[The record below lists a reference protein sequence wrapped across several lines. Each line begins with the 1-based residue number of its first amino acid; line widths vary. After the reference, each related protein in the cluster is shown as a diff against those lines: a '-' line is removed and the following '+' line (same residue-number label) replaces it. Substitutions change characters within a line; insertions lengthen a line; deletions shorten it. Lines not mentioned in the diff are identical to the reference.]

1 MKLRTP
7 TRICTWAVAIGLI
20 GLPGMALA
28 KTDMSKFPLAKALP
42 ADAFIGV
49 AAKYNPERKFLDDYW
64 GKVGE
69 ALKDSGVGQDVWDL
83 VSDMMPD
90 DQVEKVEE
98 VINRFKTHFKEI
110 PWSDMLGKEMIHAG
124 RLSSTITAGSP
135 YEGILIGRMDAKS
148 AETTYTHLKGILDE
162 IVKLSHEA
170 AGKDDESPLSVEE
183 AKGDLGT
190 HARMMIKG
198 YPGGSVLSVGYK
210 GDLIIIS
217 FFGDNIVKDCMGLLK
232 GDSEKTS
239 LIDSKRFKAAVDEL
253 HEAEDSVTFFD
264 LGKMLNSVNG
274 MIKVAQDMQ
283 QNDEEAKRTIGLVR
297 KIINDLAMVDHVVS
311 VEWTDGYRTFHEAMT
326 SLTDDCKSRPL
337 YNVLNNGKTAED
349 FARFIPKKAHSFSVS
364 SGINMTG
371 LYRYILG
378 FVEEATMEEVGDDAD
393 SGNAGDAEKS
403 EKDEKAEKGDKHDA
417 AKTPAKK
424 KSMVLEQWA
433 ELQKSMEL
441 DVEKDI
447 CGLFEGPMT
456 AVNLGREGKDW
467 VVLLKVTDEK
477 KAMAQIKRLLD
488 TVNQAM
494 GGGGK
499 GGGGGLILTPV
510 TVAGKKDFTQISHPM
525 MMMMGGGM
533 SPPVV
538 GCAEGQLIIG
548 SSAQT
553 ITECVEV
560 AKGEAPSIKENKR
573 FKDEVVMTTSGKI
586 NSISYTDESKK
597 AAELQE
603 AVGAMGM
610 GLGMVSM
617 FGGQQ
622 MPKEAQTFF
631 GALPPILGKLV
642 PVVGE
647 MDFFQ
652 STASVSS
659 FDGQHYRT
667 QTVQNYKAPGDVKKY
682 KKPAPKEGE
691 KAEKADH
698 KAKAS
703 EDAKSEEKSKSD
715 EKSKKNDGE

>member
-1 MKLRTP
+1 MNLRKP
-7 TRICTWAVAIGLI
+7 HRICAWAVAIGLI

-49 AAKYNPERKFLDDYW
+49 AAKNNPERKFLDDYW

-69 ALKDSGVGQDVWDL
+69 ALSDSGVGQDVWDMI
-83 VSDMMPD
+83 SDMMPD
-90 DQVEKVEE
+90 DQVEKVED
-98 VINRFKTHFKEI
+98 VLNRFKTHFKEI
-110 PWSDMLGKEMIHAG
+110 PWGEMFGKEMIHAG
-124 RLSSTITAGSP
+124 RLSSTVTAGSP
-135 YEGILIGRMDAKS
+135 YEGILIGRMDPKS
-148 AETTYTHLKGILDE
+148 AEKSYTHLKGILDE
-162 IVKLSHEA
+162 IVKLSQEA
-170 AGKDDESPLSVEE
+170 AGKEDKSPLSVEE

-190 HARMMIKG
+190 HAKLVIEG
-198 YPGGSVLSVGYK
+198 YPGGSVLSVGHK
-210 GDLIIIS
+210 GDLIIIA
-217 FFGDNIVKDCMGLLK
+217 FFGDNLVKDCMGLLK
-232 GDSEKTS
+232 GDSEKTG
-239 LIDSKRFKAAVDEL
+239 LIDSKRFKTAVDQL

-264 LGKMLNSVNG
+264 LGKMLTSVNS

-283 QNDEEAKRTIGLVR
+283 QNDEEARKMIGLVR
-297 KIINDLAMVDHVVS
+297 KVITDLAMVDHIVS

-337 YNVLNNGKTAED
+337 YNVINSGRTAED
-349 FARFIPKKAHSFSVS
+349 YARFIPKKAHSFSVG

-371 LYRYILG
+371 LYRYVLG
-378 FVEEATMEEVGDDAD
+378 IVEEATAEEVGDDTEAAD
-393 SGNAGDAEKS
+393 GEKS
-403 EKDEKAEKGDKHDA
+403 EKGDKPDA
-417 AKTPAKK
+417 PKAPGKK

-433 ELQKSMEL
+433 ELQKSIEL

-456 AVNLGREGKDW
+456 SVNLGREGKDW
-467 VVLLKVTDEK
+467 VLLMKVTDEK
-477 KAMAQIKRLLD
+477 KAMSQIKRLLD
-488 TVNQAM
+488 TINQAM

-553 ITECVEV
+553 ITECIEV
-560 AKGEAPSIKENKR
+560 AKGEAPSIKDNKR

-586 NSISYTDESKK
+586 DSITYTDQANMAK
-597 AAELQE
+597 ELQE
-603 AVGAMGM
+603 GVGAMGM
-610 GLGMVSM
+610 AMGMVGM
-617 FGGQQ
+617 MGGQQ
-622 MPKEAQTFF
+622 MPKEMQTLM
-631 GALPPILGKLV
+631 GTIPTILGKLV

-667 QTVQNYKAPGDVKKY
+667 QVVQNYKAPADVKKY
-682 KKPAPKEGE
+682 KKPAPKEDE
-691 KAEKADH
+691 KAEKSDNGKADDG
-698 KAKAS
+698 A
-703 EDAKSEEKSKSD
+703 KSD
-715 EKSKKNDGE
+715 EKSTHDDNE